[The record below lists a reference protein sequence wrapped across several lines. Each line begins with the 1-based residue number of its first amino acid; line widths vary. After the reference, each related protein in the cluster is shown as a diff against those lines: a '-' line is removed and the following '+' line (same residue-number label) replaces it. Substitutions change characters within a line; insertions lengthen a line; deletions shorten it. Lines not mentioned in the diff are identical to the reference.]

1 MNSLPAP
8 CSAVKWSIRWA
19 SKELATGVVDGVGL
33 SLGAGERCH
42 VLLETGGLG
51 LVAAELVQDVLE
63 GVEGLGAGVGE
74 QLEGAV
80 GDGDRVRVPGGGDR
94 LVDAGLGQVAGGA
107 GEVGPDV
114 DVQHRRV
121 ALPGQGGGDRV
132 RYRGGGPAGQAG

>member
-1 MNSLPAP
+1 VITGQP
-8 CSAVKWSIRWA
+8 VTI
-19 SKELATGVVDGVGL
+19 ATVFADERLTIGQVEHSVGVEGTGNRVVGGVGP

-42 VLLETGGLG
+42 VLLDAGGLG

-63 GVEGLGAGVGE
+63 GVERLGAGIGE

-80 GDGDRVRVPGGGDR
+80 RDDDRVRVPGGGD
-94 LVDAGLGQVAGGA
+94 
-107 GEVGPDV
+107 
-114 DVQHRRV
+114 RRV